1 MVLKAKIISKK
12 LLCQAKRGSR
22 DRSFTPFSRT
32 CFRNSLQRAH
42 FIFSLSRALLFFS
55 FFIIHKMVERS
66 NPETGRF
73 LSSSTQHNVYNLRKR
88 SHPEKSKITKK
99 SKKVRKQ
106 IQSNTDQSFDLQT
119 FITSRKS
126 SITWNNLPAP
136 VLVKI
141 LENFRNVQGPERVF
155 LLDGEE
161 VSKKTF
167 FENKEDDQSKV
178 ILTGRERQELANSIS
193 HHWRQGKG

>member
-1 MVLKAKIISKK
+1 MGV
-12 LLCQAKRGSR
+12 C
-22 DRSFTPFSRT
+22 
-32 CFRNSLQRAH
+32 
-42 FIFSLSRALLFFS
+42 RALYYFFS

-88 SHPEKSKITKK
+88 SHPEKSKITRK
-99 SKKVRKQ
+99 SKK
-106 IQSNTDQSFDLQT
+106 T

-141 LENFRNVQGPERVF
+141 LENFRNVQGPEIVF
-155 LLDGEE
+155 QITGAKL
-161 VSKKTF
+161 
-167 FENKEDDQSKV
+167 Q
-178 ILTGRERQELANSIS
+178 ILQAHYGAVTNIGKITKFGNS
-193 HHWRQGKG
+193 Q